1 MWWKKEMIKNKI
13 KNRKI
18 KKKLNIECDGWI
30 IYYRYE
36 KWCRRVRGRK
46 KIEKLKN
53 KNVIKYNV
61 VWMNFIKK

>member
-1 MWWKKEMIKNKI
+1 MIKNKKKEQ
-13 KNRKI
+13 KNL
-18 KKKLNIECDGWI
+18 KKLYIEYDGLI

-46 KIEKLKN
+46 KIEELKN

-61 VWMNFIKK
+61 VWMNFIKKKEK